1 MADNS
6 KYGNIFKSTAL
17 FGFVQVFNILF
28 KVGINKVVAVLLGTA
43 GMGVISLF
51 QQATALLS
59 AACGLGINQS
69 AVRDISE
76 AREGGNEIKV
86 SQTITLV
93 RKIIRLTSLLG
104 VVVTITLSPLISRW
118 TFGNSNY
125 TISYIFLSLVTG
137 CMIQTMGYVA
147 INTGMRQLKNVALS
161 NLFGSMAGLIVA
173 IPFYYFFREKGIVPS
188 LIVSSFATMLMS
200 AYYAHKV
207 RYEKIELSLKESI
220 KSSKSTIIMG
230 ISLMLMSMMLTLS
243 SLILS
248 SYISNNGGLSIVG
261 LYQAGAT
268 IIVSY
273 FAVIITAMST
283 EYYPRICGINHDN
296 KALAEAVNRQS
307 ETGLIIALPLVV
319 AFVFLIPYFIKFLYS
334 EAFMQ
339 SAEYTDYAIIG
350 SIAII
355 CSNCMGMVLLAK
367 QNAKIFL
374 TSSLISIIII
384 LAINILLYN
393 SLGLMGLGIGYA
405 VNGLFQFAMY
415 EIIMKICYKISFSK
429 AVFFNLSICI
439 LSCIGARFLRGVEI
453 LWLYWA
459 GGLTFFFLSLLYI
472 LWYMQK
478 KMDLNIIEKINNI
491 IRKHSSVK

>member
-1 MADNS
+1 MSDSS

-28 KVGINKVVAVLLGTA
+28 KVGINKVVAILLGTA

-76 AREGGNEIKV
+76 ARESGNEIKV

-93 RKIIRLTSLLG
+93 RKIIRLTSMLG

-161 NLFGSMAGLIVA
+161 NLLGSMAGLVVA

-188 LIVSSFATMLMS
+188 LIVSSFATMLLS
-200 AYYAHKV
+200 SYYARKV
-207 RYEKIELSLKESI
+207 RYEKIKISLKELV

-248 SYISNNGGLSIVG
+248 SYISNNGGLTIVG

-268 IIVSY
+268 IVVSY

-283 EYYPRICGINHDN
+283 EYYPRICGINYDN
-296 KALAEAVNRQS
+296 KALTEAVNRQS

-319 AFVFLIPYFIKFLYS
+319 AFVFLIPYFLRFLYS
-334 EAFMQ
+334 EAFIK

-367 QNAKIFL
+367 QNAKVFL
-374 TSSLISIIII
+374 TSSLIGCVIT
-384 LAINILLYN
+384 LTINILLYN
-393 SLGLMGLGIGYA
+393 IMGLRGLGIGYA
-405 VNGLFQFAMY
+405 FNGIFQFIMY
-415 EIIMKICYKISFSK
+415 QIIMNKKYHISFSRIT
-429 AVFFNLSICI
+429 VCNLVVCI
-439 LSCIGARFLRGVEI
+439 ISCVAAGYLRG
-453 LWLYWA
+453 
-459 GGLTFFFLSLLYI
+459 
-472 LWYMQK
+472 
-478 KMDLNIIEKINNI
+478 LNIVWLKWLSGITFLAISLCYSAFYMRYRMKININI
-491 IRKHSSVK
+491 KNLIK

>member
-1 MADNS
+1 MSDSS

-76 AREGGNEIKV
+76 ARGSGNEIKV

-104 VVVTITLSPLISRW
+104 VVVTIALSPLISRW

-137 CMIQTMGYVA
+137 CMIQTMGYIS

-161 NLFGSMAGLIVA
+161 NLFGSMAGLVVA

-200 AYYAHKV
+200 AYYARKV
-207 RYEKIELSLKESI
+207 RYEKIKLSLKESI
-220 KSSKSTIIMG
+220 KSFKSTIIMG

-248 SYISNNGGLSIVG
+248 SYISHNGGLTMVG

-268 IIVSY
+268 IVVSY

-319 AFVFLIPYFIKFLYS
+319 AFVFMIPYFLRFLYS
-334 EAFMQ
+334 EAFIQ

-367 QNAKIFL
+367 QNAKVFL
-374 TSSLISIIII
+374 TSSFIGCVITLT
-384 LAINILLYN
+384 INILLYN
-393 SLGLMGLGIGYA
+393 IMGLRGLGIGYA
-405 VNGLFQFAMY
+405 FNGIFQFIMY
-415 EIIMKICYKISFSK
+415 QIIMKKKYQISFSLITLLNLAICVIACICVSFFRNIELQWLK
-429 AVFFNLSICI
+429 WLSGITFLAVSFCYSAF
-439 LSCIGARFLRGVEI
+439 
-453 LWLYWA
+453 
-459 GGLTFFFLSLLYI
+459 
-472 LWYMQK
+472 YMRYRMKVNINIK
-478 KMDLNIIEKINNI
+478 KLIK
-491 IRKHSSVK
+491 